1 MEEPNRQ
8 LDNRNLTKYNG
19 KQGHEELCS
28 ALSTTNNHITF
39 NEILELYLHDK
50 ISLEEII
57 EDKNLNIKGDEYDQ
71 LGLIIARDAV
81 QIKKK
86 SDLIVKYIERLKW
99 KHVLSNNFVLNLL
112 EMVLDKL
119 PNIWYHSNDIK
130 QKIEWPFIVNAILEN
145 LDSFNESLD
154 IERVLN
160 EYFYDIDENLHW
172 KSYKIDDPIVK
183 EVPKSLV
190 NNWKWDLVA
199 KYFEKYKISKEY
211 FADLMI
217 KYAKGKTID

>member
-1 MEEPNRQ
+1 
-8 LDNRNLTKYNG
+8 
-19 KQGHEELCS
+19 
-28 ALSTTNNHITF
+28 
-39 NEILELYLHDK
+39 
-50 ISLEEII
+50 
-57 EDKNLNIKGDEYDQ
+57 
-71 LGLIIARDAV
+71 
-81 QIKKK
+81 
-86 SDLIVKYIERLKW
+86 
-99 KHVLSNNFVLNLL
+99 
-112 EMVLDKL
+112 MVLDKL

-145 LDSFNESLD
+145 LDSFDESLD